1 MQLEILFQTSPTLL
15 TVYFSF
21 CPLGGAMGL
30 FFPPKQAL
38 FPAATFCLLTS
49 NPCTL
54 HRDTL
59 NCLRS
64 WNFVITLLV
73 ICPTI
78 CCAAYAEFEIF
89 RI

>member
-49 NPCTL
+49 NPSMIVNVQYKDVLIGLIRVDSIDNTGL
-54 HRDTL
+54 
-59 NCLRS
+59 S
-64 WNFVITLLV
+64 G
-73 ICPTI
+73 
-78 CCAAYAEFEIF
+78 
-89 RI
+89 